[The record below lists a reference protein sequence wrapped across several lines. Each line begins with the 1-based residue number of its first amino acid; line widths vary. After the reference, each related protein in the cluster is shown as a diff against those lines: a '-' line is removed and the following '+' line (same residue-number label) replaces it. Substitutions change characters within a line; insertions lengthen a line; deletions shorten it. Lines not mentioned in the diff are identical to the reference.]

1 MIQANRRKLM
11 LAGAALIAAP
21 FVRAQAK
28 PDATPLIGVL
38 EYGSSADF
46 ARSLAFFKEGLREGG
61 FVEGRNLRVEYRFA
75 DYDYRKIN
83 RLAEELV
90 RAKVQVIY
98 APLPWAVHGAK
109 AATSRIPIV
118 FSGVTDPVQI
128 KFVQSFARP
137 GGNIT
142 GVANT
147 SAELTTKRMQL
158 MRELFPAASRLG
170 IVYDEDA
177 AKACQ
182 VELDELQGAS
192 KILGVAVSRFPYQD
206 KSDLAAIF
214 ARGQR
219 SGVAAVLV
227 PTAIDARRAGAEL
240 AAQTSVSKI
249 PAVYSTADAVDAG
262 GLMSYGPPP
271 GWADKRAAGYV
282 VRILN
287 GTAPQDLP
295 VEMPSTYELV
305 INLKTARAMG
315 VKVPQTI
322 MLRANRVIE

>member
-1 MIQANRRKLM
+1 M
-11 LAGAALIAAP
+11 LASAALIAAP
-21 FVRAQAK
+21 YAPAQQK
-28 PDATPLIGVL
+28 PDATPLIGIL

-46 ARSLAFFKEGLREGG
+46 ARHLVFFKEGLREGG
-61 FVEGRNLRVEYRFA
+61 FVEGRNLRIEYRFA
-75 DYDYRKIN
+75 DYDYRKVN
-83 RLAEELV
+83 RLAEDLV
-90 RAKVQVIY
+90 RANVQLIY

-118 FSGVTDPVQI
+118 FSGITDPVQI
-128 KFVQSFARP
+128 KFVQSYARP

-147 SAELTTKRMQL
+147 SAELTVKRMQL
-158 MRELFPAASRLG
+158 MREMFPVAGRLG

-182 VELDELQGAS
+182 VELDELQAAS
-192 KILGVAVSRFPYQD
+192 KILGVPISRFPYQD
-206 KSDLAAIF
+206 KSDLAGIF
-214 ARGQR
+214 VRGQKA
-219 SGVAAVLV
+219 GVAAVLV
-227 PTAIDARRAGAEL
+227 PTDLDARRAGAEF
-240 AAQTSVSKI
+240 ASQSASSRI

-271 GWADKRAAGYV
+271 GWGPKRAAGYV
-282 VRILN
+282 ARILK
-287 GTAPQDLP
+287 GTAPQELP

-305 INLKTARAMG
+305 VNLKTARAMG

-322 MLRANRVIE
+322 MLRADRVIE